1 LLALRVPW
9 WRLLALRVR
18 SARQRVDAMS
28 DRPGPVKRV
37 VLITAIEVLLV
48 AALVFGL
55 GYGGM
60 RWAEARHRRP
70 VRPGGDGSI
79 KLEIRQSD
87 WRGNVSV
94 VEENYVGAWHCE
106 GDWELRWRFAATKPG
121 PYDVAIEAACP
132 AEEAGGPIEI
142 AIGEQTLKRVV
153 PDTGGWWKWKTVP
166 VGPMTLDTS
175 PHTLILKPTGPNGR
189 ATMNFNKVILRP
201 VGQTARPAATTQ
213 PSH

>member
-1 LLALRVPW
+1 
-9 WRLLALRVR
+9 
-18 SARQRVDAMS
+18 MS
-28 DRPGPVKRV
+28 DRPAVTRRV
-37 VLITAIEVLLV
+37 VCITTIEVLLV

-60 RWAEARHRRP
+60 RWAEARHSRP

-87 WRGNVSV
+87 WRGNVEV
-94 VEENYVGAWHCE
+94 VEQNYIGAWHCA

-121 PYDVAIEAACP
+121 RYDVAIEAACP
-132 AEEAGGPIEI
+132 AKEAGGPIEI
-142 AIGEQTLKRVV
+142 VLGDQVLNRAV

-166 VGPMTLDTS
+166 VGQVTLDTS
-175 PHTLILKPTGPNGR
+175 PHTLTLKPAGPNGR

-201 VGQTARPAATTQ
+201 AGPTTRSAATTR
-213 PSH
+213 P